1 MTLRT
6 LFVDPG
12 AGKKIWAYPN
22 VYDQYRERFQSH
34 RRRLAAYRQSPPR
47 LFVLLC
53 IVMVD
58 CAVGPFV
65 ALLARVASRA
75 PRLLVYNVVTGGLF
89 VPLFWLSGCHR
100 DRAKSFSWRGRT
112 FFMCA
117 RCTGILLGYAIFA
130 VLFVTG
136 LAQANLALGILLN
149 VPAYIDGTV
158 QALDIRQSNNK
169 RRLATGVMSGIGQ
182 VMAYIWL
189 FLLAWQIARRFLGLD
204 I

>member
-6 LFVDPG
+6 LFVDPS
-12 AGKKIWAYPN
+12 AGEKIWAYPN
-22 VYDQYRERFQSH
+22 VYDQYRVRFQSH

-100 DRAKSFSWRGRT
+100 DRAKSLSWRART
-112 FFMCA
+112 FFVCA
-117 RCTGILLGYAIFA
+117 RCTGILIGYAIFL
-130 VLFVTG
+130 VLFVAG
-136 LAQANLALGILLN
+136 FAQPNLALGILLN
-149 VPAYIDGTV
+149 IPAYIDGTV

-169 RRLATGVMSGIGQ
+169 RRLVTGVMSGIGQ
-182 VMAYIWL
+182 VMAYGWFFL
-189 FLLAWQIARRFLGLD
+189 FAWQVARPFLG
-204 I
+204 IHG